1 MFFQKHNKE
10 IIEDRSKSIFAQ
22 SSHFGRAMSSI
33 DAEIALN
40 FKEATNFNPLDYL
53 KNEKSFLGLDH
64 KTQKPLYIKNDDIVH
79 SLITAPTRAG
89 KGIYFGIK
97 AVECLKAAKGLIVI
111 DPKEDDFLPAIIKEE
126 LEKQDRVEDF
136 IVWNWQN
143 EFSFKTFESD
153 DEVEAAKKI
162 TTMLNLIEV
171 EDEAGASFYRKSE
184 RIALKKLM
192 YLFYNSEELLN
203 YKAEKNLLNF
213 CKFVNYFASD
223 LSNFI
228 EFSKEKN
235 KPKANIELL
244 EDLAKRYFDSKLFNK
259 CNQFRERDISTLES
273 LSFSLSEFEN
283 INFTENSSILEA
295 LIDGKC
301 IYIKSDM
308 LDETAL
314 KFLKFVI
321 ADIINKA
328 RKYKKDTNC
337 VVIADEISFYPTSI
351 LSAALATIAGFG
363 VKFIL
368 AYQDDGQLVNEYLK
382 SAIKSNCQTKLYYK
396 SSDIKTIEYIDKLG
410 GQELVSKFFMNG
422 MEQTVRQEQESFLN
436 INKQRALPKARVGIL
451 IHESIPKPFI
461 IDTSPILVSQKFD
474 WQVEN
479 NKTKM
484 VEIHELEKKFSAME
498 FKVKKGDLSA
508 NVEDIENEKIEKF
521 EI

>member
-1 MFFQKHNKE
+1 MFFSKKE
-10 IIEDRSKSIFAQ
+10 EIEEDRDSIFAK
-22 SSHFGRAMSSI
+22 SSRFGRGMSSI
-33 DAEIALN
+33 DSEIALN

-53 KNEKSFLGLDH
+53 KNDFSFLGLDH
-64 KTQKPLYIKNDDIVH
+64 ETQKPIYIRSDDIVH
-79 SLITAPTRAG
+79 TLITAPTRAG
-89 KGIYFGIK
+89 KGIFFGIK
-97 AVECLKAAKGLIVI
+97 AVETLRTGQGLIVI
-111 DPKEDDFLPAIIKEE
+111 DPKEDDFLAQICKEE
-126 LEKQDRVEDF
+126 LEKQNRKDDF
-136 IVWNWQN
+136 IVWNW
-143 EFSFKTFESD
+143 ESDFGFKTFED
-153 DEVEAAKKI
+153 DSESEAAKKI

-171 EDEAGASFYRKSE
+171 EDEAGSSYYRKSE

-192 YLFYNSEELLN
+192 YLFYNCEELLN

-213 CKFVNYFASD
+213 CKFINYYSND
-223 LSNFI
+223 LSNSI

-244 EDLAKRYFDSKLFNK
+244 EELAKRYFEPKLFNK
-259 CNQFRERDISTLES
+259 YNSFKERDIQTLES
-273 LSFSLSEFEN
+273 LAFSLSEFEN

-295 LIDGKC
+295 LTCGKC

-314 KFLKFVI
+314 KFLKFII

-337 VVIADEISFYPTSI
+337 VVIADEVSFYPTSI
-351 LSAALATIAGFG
+351 LSATLATIAGFG
-363 VKFIL
+363 VKIIL
-368 AYQDDGQLVNEYLK
+368 AYQDDGQLQDENLK

-410 GQELVSKFFMNG
+410 GQELVSKFFLNG
-422 MEQTVRQEQESFLN
+422 MEQTLRQEQESYLN

-461 IDTSPILVSQKFD
+461 VDTSPIAVSQKFD
-474 WQVEN
+474 WETEN
-479 NKTKM
+479 NKKTV
-484 VEIHELEKKFSAME
+484 VEKKELEKKFSALE
-498 FKVKKGDLSA
+498 FKVKKGDID
-508 NVEDIENEKIEKF
+508 EDIENEKIEKF